1 MLRSEDRPATLF
13 DAEGAMGIRFTLIAA
28 LLVIAGCSP
37 AGGRME
43 PRESIPFDLEG
54 LDGTRIRTED
64 LRGRFVLLDFWATW
78 CPPCVLEI
86 PELNAFHE
94 EYQDRA
100 ELLAVS
106 IDDLEAGELSA
117 WLQDNGA
124 AFRVAIGT
132 EELARQY
139 GAHGFP
145 FHVLVSPEGM
155 VLETLTPGFHD
166 RDELAALVDR
176 HLPD

>member
-1 MLRSEDRPATLF
+1 MLRSEDRPARLF

-28 LLVIAGCSP
+28 LLVMAGCSP
-37 AGGRME
+37 AGGRIE
-43 PRESIPFDLEG
+43 AGESIPFDLEG
-54 LDGTRIRTED
+54 LDGSRIRAED

-100 ELLAVS
+100 RVLAVS
-106 IDDLEAGELSA
+106 IDDLPAGELSA
-117 WLQDNGA
+117 WLQEKEA
-124 AFRVAIGT
+124 AYPVAIGT

-145 FHVLVSPEGM
+145 FHVLLSPEAM

-166 RDELAALVDR
+166 RDELFALVDR
-176 HLPD
+176 HLLD